1 MSAQNRTLRGAA
13 EGVLGLIGL
22 SALAGVL
29 VTATVTPALAVTGMA
44 ANSSISMFENLP
56 GYLEIDDLSQKSTI
70 YAKYGADW
78 RPIASFF
85 DQNREEV
92 AWDDISQYVK
102 DAAISGED
110 PRFYEHGGVDLQ
122 GTIRGAVSTYVLN
135 RDVQG
140 GSSITQQYIKNVL
153 IQQGIAEATT
163 AEEEQAAYLEATATT
178 PERKLKEIRYAI
190 TLEKQFTKDEV
201 LLGYL
206 NIAHFGGRV
215 YGIESAAKYYFDKS
229 ASELSLA
236 QAASLIA
243 IVNNPEKFRLDYPD
257 SETNGAETVNADGE
271 SVPYA
276 ANMDRRN
283 YILGEMLEYQKITQE
298 EYDEAIAT
306 PVEPTITEPSTG
318 CQSAGDLG
326 YFCDYVTW
334 EVRNKLDDPETEDV
348 NEGLQLLQKGGLNIY
363 TTIDTSLQKAAVA
376 TMKANV
382 PSVDA
387 RFDVGSTAV
396 SVQPGTGDILAM
408 TQNKTFSNDPD
419 VLAKGAQYSAVNYN
433 TDYAYGGSSGFQ
445 PGSTYKVFTLAEW
458 LNEGHSLL
466 ESFNGQRRE
475 FTHFTNTCDGD
486 FVGSFDPKNDD
497 GRVATNSV
505 DATKWSVNTS
515 FVAMAQQLDL
525 CGIKETAQAFGIHR
539 ADGNPLQMNPSDV
552 LGTQE
557 IAPVTMAAAYA
568 GIANNGLTCEPNAIK
583 KIRDAEGEA
592 IYSPEPVCTQSVT
605 TDVAA
610 AMQYAMQQTFAGGG
624 TAVAS
629 NTYSGVAHIGKTGT
643 TDDSKD
649 TWMNGA
655 STKVATAV
663 WVGHVTAPAGR
674 QVALRNIYWDSGP
687 AATARHRMW
696 KDIMTVADAKYGG
709 EAFPEANA
717 EFFKQ
722 VLIDIP
728 DVVGL
733 TPEAAQ
739 TALEE
744 AGFVYEEGKEEDSSQ
759 PEGRV
764 SSISP
769 EGQAGRGTVI
779 IVNVSNGKVSAVPDV
794 VGMTEQAARDQLSGY
809 NVRVREEDVLDPT
822 KDGVVIS
829 QDPGGGQEARQG
841 SRVTIVIGRFV
852 VDIGGGGDGGDG
864 GTGNGTNGGGGG

>member
-1 MSAQNRTLRGAA
+1 MSAEKRTLSGAA
-13 EGVLGLIGL
+13 GGLLGILGL

-70 YAKYGADW
+70 YAKDGDNW
-78 RPIASFF
+78 KEIASFF

-92 AWDDISQYVK
+92 SWDNISQYIK

-140 GSSITQQYIKNVL
+140 GSSITQQYVKNVL

-163 AEEEQAAYLEATATT
+163 AEEEQAAYAEATATT
-178 PERKLKEIRYAI
+178 PERKLKEMRYAI
-190 TLEKQFTKDEV
+190 TLEKQNSKDDI

-206 NIAHFGGRV
+206 NIAHFGGRQ
-215 YGIESAAKYYFDKS
+215 YGVESASKYYFDKS
-229 ASELSLA
+229 AADLSLA

-257 SETNGAETVNADGE
+257 SETNGKDTVNADGE
-271 SVPYA
+271 AVPYA
-276 ANMDRRN
+276 ANMERRN
-283 YILGEMLEYQKITQE
+283 YILGEMLEYKKITQE
-298 EYDEAIAT
+298 EYDEAVAT
-306 PVEPTITEPSTG
+306 PVEPKITEPSTG

-334 EVRNKLDDPETEDV
+334 EIKNKLDDPETEDV
-348 NEGLQLLQKGGLNIY
+348 NEGLQLLQKGGLDIY
-363 TTIDTSLQKAAVA
+363 TTIDMDLQKASVA

-396 SVQPGTGDILAM
+396 SVEPGTGRVLAM

-466 ESFNGQRRE
+466 ESFNGQRRV
-475 FTHFTNTCDGD
+475 FTNFTNTCDGN

-497 GRVATNSV
+497 GRVATNAV
-505 DATKWSVNTS
+505 DAVKWSVNTS

-539 ADGNPLQMNPSDV
+539 ADGNALQMNPSDV

-557 IAPVTMAAAYA
+557 IAPITMAAAYA
-568 GIANNGLTCEPNAIK
+568 GIANNGLTCAPNPIHLV
-583 KIRDAEGEA
+583 RDSAGDDV
-592 IYSPEPVCTQSVT
+592 YVPEPDCTQSVT
-605 TDVAA
+605 EDVAA

-629 NTYSGVAHIGKTGT
+629 NTYSGVPHIGKTGT

-663 WVGHVTAPAGR
+663 WVGHVTAPPGR

-709 EAFPEANA
+709 DAFPEANP
-717 EFFKQ
+717 EYFKQ
-722 VLIDIP
+722 VLVDIP
-728 DVVGL
+728 DVIGL
-733 TPEAAQ
+733 SPEAAQ

-744 AGFVYEEGKEEDSSQ
+744 AGFVYQEGSEEDSSQ
-759 PEGRV
+759 PKGTV

-779 IVNVSNGKVSAVPDV
+779 TVNTSNGKVANVPNV

-809 NVRVREEDVLDPT
+809 NVRVREEDVTDPT
-822 KDGVVIS
+822 QDGVVIS
-829 QDPGGGQEARQG
+829 QDPGAGENARQG

-852 VDIGGGGDGGDG
+852 DPGPGDGGGDGG
-864 GTGNGTNGGGGG
+864 GTNGNSGGGG